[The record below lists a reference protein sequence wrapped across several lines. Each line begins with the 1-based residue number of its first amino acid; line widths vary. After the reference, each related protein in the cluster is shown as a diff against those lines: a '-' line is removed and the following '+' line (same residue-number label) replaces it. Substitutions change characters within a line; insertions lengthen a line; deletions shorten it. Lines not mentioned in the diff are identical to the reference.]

1 MVNDTEPESIL
12 TSQIFSIYC
21 HRPYLFILLRVN
33 GGKWS
38 LFLSSS
44 LTYINGGRD
53 RYFDGDYT
61 SCKIKSVFK
70 KKKPSVD
77 CATVFQNL
85 LCNLSTTKRTKMWNY
100 HFPDYYTCIKSFMPH
115 FYGWFRLLIC
125 SNTFYCLPMILEGC
139 SDVLSYREH
148 TLKRTVM
155 QFKRIWTLLVEL
167 HPRGL
172 CQHGNWH
179 M

>member
-12 TSQIFSIYC
+12 MSQIFSIYC
-21 HRPYLFILLRVN
+21 HRQYLFILFRVN

-70 KKKPSVD
+70 KK
-77 CATVFQNL
+77 NL
-85 LCNLSTTKRTKMWNY
+85 QLIAQLFFRIYYAIFPQKTHENVKLSLSW
-100 HFPDYYTCIKSFMPH
+100 
-115 FYGWFRLLIC
+115 LL
-125 SNTFYCLPMILEGC
+125 
-139 SDVLSYREH
+139 
-148 TLKRTVM
+148 
-155 QFKRIWTLLVEL
+155 
-167 HPRGL
+167 
-172 CQHGNWH
+172 H
-179 M
+179 MY